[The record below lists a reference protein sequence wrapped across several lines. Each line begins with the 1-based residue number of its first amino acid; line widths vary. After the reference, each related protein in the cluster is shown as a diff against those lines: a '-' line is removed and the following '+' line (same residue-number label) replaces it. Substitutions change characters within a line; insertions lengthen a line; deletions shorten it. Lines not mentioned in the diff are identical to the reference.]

1 MSLPYIHNGG
11 ASPETEEMK
20 LHLPIS
26 NTEIISDD
34 SSSSECHSPASEKAH
49 EDDFNN
55 STTRMQQTH
64 FLPRKRPKLSKKILR
79 RLKKDYSHCFDKGL
93 LKQPIKVII
102 HVFTCFYIV

>member
-1 MSLPYIHNGG
+1 MSLPNIHNGG
-11 ASPETEEMK
+11 VFAETEEMK
-20 LHLPIS
+20 LYLPIS

-34 SSSSECHSPASEKAH
+34 STSSECHSPASEKAY

-64 FLPRKRPKLSKKILR
+64 FLPRERPKLSKKILQ

-93 LKQPIKVII
+93 LKQPIKVTLLMFS
-102 HVFTCFYIV
+102 HVFI